1 MTYVLEKI
9 IDMSDFSKDSG
20 EYEHWIDTG
29 YKIKYPD
36 MWDKYILFHRN
47 ARQDGTEATMLR
59 YRWNKTH
66 TQINVV
72 ASDTLNIYIYRP
84 IVESD
89 VNKGF
94 GINIYNEDGALF
106 YSSSQFPLRI
116 KDIITDLTFGG
127 TLFDKDKP
135 LDYRSGYRGCMVLS
149 YISASVEGSFF
160 SLVFGYGVNNSGN
173 VRRVIDLAALG
184 GGGAYANDIGC
195 IVAYAPDCYPRWE
208 VGKY

>member
-1 MTYVLEKI
+1 
-9 IDMSDFSKDSG
+9 MSDFSKDSG

-106 YSSSQFPLRI
+106 LL
-116 KDIITDLTFGG
+116 IIT
-127 TLFDKDKP
+127 
-135 LDYRSGYRGCMVLS
+135 
-149 YISASVEGSFF
+149 ISAQNKRYYYGS
-160 SLVFGYGVNNSGN
+160 
-173 VRRVIDLAALG
+173 
-184 GGGAYANDIGC
+184 DIWRHT
-195 IVAYAPDCYPRWE
+195 V
-208 VGKY
+208 